1 MRNYSWVGAYIV
13 VAVKHCLALQHDFHP
28 CEALSADDMSQGA
41 AALCAGWSVQDTA
54 AQLAAGIAAQFT
66 AAQAQLWQQ
75 GQDTAGNRELRPKAE
90 QWSYPR
96 EGGPDP
102 GAWEGY
108 SSVIQL
114 PPGCGGNQRRT
125 DSTTAAATTTQCAA
139 AGEHGSAVA
148 ELSFLTAQQVCS
160 ERSSSVLS
168 ATAPDDT
175 ALFIAQLRCL
185 NEIVAVVEHL
195 WECLDPTVRAAACS
209 EVLAHKDAWVSPSK
223 DTISLLPPKASNTPT
238 HALTCAWHRYLKLLT
253 ADTPLCCFTCAS
265 ACRLLAPGS
274 IPGQTK
280 LQGSASTATT
290 QNNKQ
295 SGKNAP
301 AATPTPA
308 PTTQAPVSSSGG
320 VFACPDVSGS
330 NTAVSMYDGTWNSG
344 ACAKY
349 ACWGEW
355 GAVCRCPSLA
365 AGCLGKAAFG
375 DDKISSM
382 VGSKATTTFIYKDAY
397 YVDYLGYV
405 GFGIN
410 CSFGGTA
417 RNNAVSSFQ
426 IRIGF

>member
-1 MRNYSWVGAYIV
+1 
-13 VAVKHCLALQHDFHP
+13 
-28 CEALSADDMSQGA
+28 MSQEA

-54 AQLAAGIAAQFT
+54 AQLAAGIAAEFT

-75 GQDTAGNRELRPKAE
+75 GQVTAGNRELQPKAE

-108 SSVIQL
+108 SGVLQL

-125 DSTTAAATTTQCAA
+125 DSSTAAAPTTTQCAA

-148 ELSFLTAQQVCS
+148 ELSYLSAQHVCS

-168 ATAPDDT
+168 AAAPDDT

-185 NEIVAVVEHL
+185 NEIVAVVETF
-195 WECLDPTVRAAACS
+195 WECLDPVVRAAACS
-209 EVLAHKDAWVSPSK
+209 EVLAHKDAWVSPSE
-223 DTISLLPPKASNTPT
+223 DTINLCESTTREHRYVHKSTMHAYCRQTDTRNYSCSYVPCDNAYNTYT
-238 HALTCAWHRYLKLLT
+238 HTSTCALHRYLKLLT
-253 ADTPLCCFTCAS
+253 ADTLHRCFTSAS
-265 ACRLLAPGS
+265 GCRLLAPGS
-274 IPGQTK
+274 IPGQSK

-290 QNNKQ
+290 QNNKK

-301 AATPTPA
+301 TGTPTPA

-344 ACAKY
+344 ACAK
-349 ACWGEW
+349 
-355 GAVCRCPSLA
+355 
-365 AGCLGKAAFG
+365 
-375 DDKISSM
+375 
-382 VGSKATTTFIYKDAY
+382 
-397 YVDYLGYV
+397 
-405 GFGIN
+405 
-410 CSFGGTA
+410 
-417 RNNAVSSFQ
+417 
-426 IRIGF
+426 